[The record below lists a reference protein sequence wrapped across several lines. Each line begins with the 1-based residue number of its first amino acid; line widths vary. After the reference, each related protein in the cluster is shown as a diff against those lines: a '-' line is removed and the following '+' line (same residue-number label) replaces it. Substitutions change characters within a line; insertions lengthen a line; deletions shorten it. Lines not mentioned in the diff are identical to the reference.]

1 LFGGSGG
8 PTRAQVQSLVAQGE
22 GPAAR
27 YTGADIPEQLKNVPL
42 WLVAERHAGTNTL
55 ALVAYTTGGHPCLG
69 SIDTSRLQSQPIT
82 AFEGSCSESDMIGK
96 LSSYGPFGRMDQ
108 RGPDALLYDV
118 VPADVRIVEA
128 HATHGALSTRFAAT
142 VAMPDDPKERFF
154 IFDSPGGATHSLD
167 VDLTFYDRSGQG
179 IGSRHVSLPSFMG
192 ASSGSEPPCTPAN
205 HCAQA
210 SASTAPRPK

>member
-1 LFGGSGG
+1 MTDPANSDLGGRLRLLAPPIEPPADVMVSLRPRIRRRQVMRAGVAALATAVVVASAVTIPGLFGGTGG

-22 GPAAR
+22 RPAVR

-82 AFEGSCSESDMIGK
+82 AFEGSCSESDMIEALGD
-96 LSSYGPFGRMDQ
+96 YQPFGQLDE
-108 RGPDALLYDV
+108 RGPDAVFYGT

-128 HATHGALSTRFAAT
+128 NTTSGTLAA
-142 VAMPDDPKERFF
+142 R
-154 IFDSPGGATHSLD
+154 
-167 VDLTFYDRSGQG
+167 
-179 IGSRHVSLPSFMG
+179 
-192 ASSGSEPPCTPAN
+192 
-205 HCAQA
+205 
-210 SASTAPRPK
+210 